1 MLRVAAAQASRRT
14 ALRNAVVRSRQVRP
28 ISAGRRYALFARRRF
43 DRLAAATTAS
53 LESAAATPALSVVQH
68 GGAAVI
74 LYGFYETDVMLLRLW
89 TVSGLICYSVVPN
102 AWRGNVLLAAWGLS
116 LIHI

>member
-1 MLRVAAAQASRRT
+1 ML
-14 ALRNAVVRSRQVRP
+14 
-28 ISAGRRYALFARRRF
+28 ARRRF

-53 LESAAATPALSVVQH
+53 IESAAATPALSVVQH

-102 AWRGNVLLAAWGLS
+102 AWRGNVLLAAWGS
-116 LIHI
+116 LFVGLNAYRLVELASERVPVWLDDDSGRAMRLRG